1 VVRRQAEVGRRLLR
15 EVEGIFGAVTA
26 LFLLASFL
34 SYAPGEAGRN
44 VCGPVGHATADILVP
59 ALGLA
64 AYLIPLYLGVLAW
77 HLLREDGPAIPIG
90 KAVGCTVLVLAAAT
104 TFALTRESASGI
116 TAGGWLG
123 GFVAAELRA
132 FLGTFGA
139 AIVTTAL
146 LVLSIQLST
155 EASLPALG
163 RAISQGAMTLG
174 TSAFTQARGWRQAC
188 LKAWAARVAAR
199 AAAKAEAKVRQ
210 SDPVPAARAKPSIVV
225 AKPIVKLTPA
235 DQVGT
240 GDQKR
245 SRRPSKAEQQPEL
258 PFQAKGTYTV
268 PPLSLLDPP
277 VLPTVLVDEEAL
289 IALSRILE
297 SKLKDFGVSGRVV
310 AVQPGPVITT
320 FEFEPAPGV
329 KVNRIITL
337 SDDLSMALRALSV
350 RILAPIPGK
359 AVVGIEVSNPRRE
372 KVYMGEVLRSD
383 AYSGTQS
390 RLALAL
396 GKDPT
401 GQPFVADLARMP
413 HLLMAGATGTG
424 KSVSIN
430 AMLLSMLFRSSPRD
444 VRFIMID
451 PKMLELSV
459 YEDIPHLLVPVVT
472 DPKRASA
479 ALSNVIREMQYR
491 YRLLHAKG
499 VRSLEN
505 YNRLIAR
512 QEAEEKGKV
521 DLIELDDPVD
531 DADDDLAAE
540 VEEAVERA
548 SPIRSDDA
556 PLVHEHLPHIVIVID
571 EFADL
576 IMTAGRDV
584 ETSITRLAQKA
595 RAAGIHIILATQ
607 RPSVDVITGLIKANF
622 PARVSFQVTSR
633 PDSRTILDCIGAERL
648 LGEGDMLFM
657 PPGTARVQ
665 RLHGAFVS
673 DEEVIR
679 VIEFIKRQGK
689 PEYRME
695 LLTAEE
701 EPEGGEAGEEP
712 YDEMYDEAVR
722 IVTESGQA
730 SISWVQRR
738 LRVGYNRAA
747 RMVERMEQE
756 GVVSTSEG
764 GRPREVL
771 ARRIDSLD
779 G

>member
-1 VVRRQAEVGRRLLR
+1 
-15 EVEGIFGAVTA
+15 
-26 LFLLASFL
+26 
-34 SYAPGEAGRN
+34 
-44 VCGPVGHATADILVP
+44 
-59 ALGLA
+59 LA
-64 AYLIPLYLGVLAW
+64 AYLVPLYLGMLAW
-77 HLLREDGPAIPIG
+77 QLLREDGPAIPVG
-90 KAVGCTVLVLAAAT
+90 KALGCTILVLAAAT
-104 TFALTRESASGI
+104 TFALARDTTSGI
-116 TAGGWLG
+116 NAGGWFG

-132 FLGTFGA
+132 SVGGFGA
-139 AIVTTAL
+139 AIVTVAL
-146 LVLSIQLST
+146 LLLSLQLST
-155 EASLPALG
+155 DASLPALARTVAQRVVAFGESGFG
-163 RAISQGAMTLG
+163 R
-174 TSAFTQARGWRQAC
+174 ARGW
-188 LKAWAARVAAR
+188 WSARVKARGTGPATNGRAASPLAR
-199 AAAKAEAKVRQ
+199 APAVVQAPVVVTRPVVVKAAPPE
-210 SDPVPAARAKPSIVV
+210 PSIR
-225 AKPIVKLTPA
+225 A
-235 DQVGT
+235 DE
-240 GDQKR
+240 KR
-245 SRRPSKAEQQPEL
+245 PKRPSKGELQPEL
-258 PFQAKGTYTV
+258 PFRSKGEYTL

-277 VLPTVLVDEEAL
+277 VRSTVPVDEEAL

-297 SKLKDFGVSGRVV
+297 SKLRDFGVTGKVV

-337 SDDLSMALRALSV
+337 ADDLSMALRALSV

-359 AVVGIEVSNPRRE
+359 PVVGIEVSNPRRE
-372 KVYMGEVLRSD
+372 KVFISEVLQCE
-383 AYSGTQS
+383 AFANTQS
-390 RLALAL
+390 MLALAL

-401 GQPFVADLARMP
+401 GHPFVADLSRMP
-413 HLLMAGATGTG
+413 HLLVAGATGTG

-459 YEDIPHLLVPVVT
+459 YEEIPHLLVPVVT

-505 YNRLIAR
+505 YNRLIAH
-512 QEAEEKGKV
+512 QAAEEEEKDGV
-521 DLIELDDPVD
+521 IELNDPV
-531 DADDDLAAE
+531 
-540 VEEAVERA
+540 EEEESPPERL
-548 SPIRSDDA
+548 PPVRSDDA

-576 IMTAGRDV
+576 MMSAGRDV

-648 LGEGDMLFM
+648 LGDGDMLFM
-657 PPGTARVQ
+657 PPGTARVM

-673 DEEVIR
+673 DDEVRR
-679 VIEFIKRQGK
+679 VIAFIKRQGR

-695 LLTAEE
+695 LLAAEE
-701 EPEGGEAGEEP
+701 SAEAGEAAEEP

-722 IVTESGQA
+722 LVTESGQA

-756 GVVSTSEG
+756 GVISVSEG